1 MATPDLIKLRR
12 IERPE
17 FVLRAVFVALAATT
31 IVVAFLPAIHGHI
44 VAPAL
49 DLVLDTVAVVVSGSV
64 AALAWIRFRER
75 REPIA
80 AFQAA
85 AFLPLTIAYVAAVS
99 VTVARDAANGA
110 RPVVA
115 GEQEYVFALARAT
128 TALLLVAGGVPIVAR
143 FGIRRPVV
151 LIAAPAMLMLATV
164 WLLYWRALP
173 GLPALVTPAPDDPAG
188 LPTIT
193 PFGTVLQLVVATL
206 FLAAAWSVR
215 RQRQRSGSIADA
227 YVALGLLFAG
237 FAEIHW
243 ILYPSSHPAQVSTAD
258 VLRLACFASLFLGIE
273 AEARDMLAR
282 LSRANVQLARLRD
295 ADVERAELE
304 ERARLARELHDGVAQ
319 DLWLAKLKTAEA
331 ASMQPPGPV
340 GQLLAEAGA
349 AIENGLVEA
358 RQAVMALRMAASTG
372 NSFGDL
378 MRQYV
383 EDFEDRFG
391 LRVELEVT
399 GDAAALSP
407 RTRAELLRIAQEALV
422 NVRQHADATVVR
434 VRFTVQDES
443 ATLAVVDN
451 GCGFDVART
460 GRDSYGLSSM
470 RERALLI
477 GGQLEISSKP
487 GDGTR
492 VSLVV
497 PIDASPLAAG
507 E

>member
-1 MATPDLIKLRR
+1 MKLPRVERSELLLR
-12 IERPE
+12 I
-17 FVLRAVFVALAATT
+17 VFVALAAST
-31 IVVAFLPAIHGHI
+31 IVVAFMPAIHGHI

-49 DLVLDTVAVVVSGSV
+49 DLVLDTVAVVISGSV
-64 AALAWIRFRER
+64 AVLAWVRFRER

-85 AFLPLTIAYVAAVS
+85 AFLPLTIAYVAAIS

-115 GEQEYVFALARAT
+115 GEQEYVFALARVL
-128 TALLLVAGGVPIVAR
+128 TAVLLVAAGVPIVAR
-143 FGIRRPVV
+143 AGIRRPFV
-151 LIAAPAMLMLATV
+151 LITAPAVLMVVTV
-164 WLLYWRALP
+164 WLLYGQGLP
-173 GLPALVTPAPDDPAG
+173 GLPALVTAGLNDPAG

-193 PFGTVLQLVVATL
+193 PFGTALQLVVATL
-206 FLAAAWSVR
+206 FLAAAWSMR
-215 RQRQRSGSIADA
+215 RLRRRSGSIADA

-258 VLRLACFASLFLGIE
+258 ILRLAWFASLFLGIE

-282 LSRANVQLARLRD
+282 LRRANAQLARLRD

-319 DLWLAKLKTAEA
+319 DLWLAKLKTTEA
-331 ASMQPPGPV
+331 ASMELPV
-340 GQLLAEAGA
+340 PAGQLLAEAGA

-358 RQAVMALRMAASTG
+358 RQAVMALRMAASAG

-378 MRQYV
+378 MTQYV

-391 LRVELEVT
+391 LRVELDVS
-399 GDAAALSP
+399 GDASALNP

-434 VRFTVQDES
+434 VRFAVQDGCV
-443 ATLAVVDN
+443 TLGVVDN
-451 GCGFDVART
+451 GCGFDPTRT
-460 GRDSYGLSSM
+460 GADSYGLSSM
-470 RERALLI
+470 RERALLV
-477 GGQLEISSKP
+477 GGRLEIASKP
-487 GDGTR
+487 GGGTR
-492 VSLVV
+492 ITLVV
-497 PIDASPLAAG
+497 PIDPTALATR